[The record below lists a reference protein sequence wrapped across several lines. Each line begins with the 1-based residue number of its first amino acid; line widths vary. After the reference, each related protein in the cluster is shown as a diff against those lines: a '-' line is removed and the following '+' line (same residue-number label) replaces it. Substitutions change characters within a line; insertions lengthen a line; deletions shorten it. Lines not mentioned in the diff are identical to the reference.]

1 MHTALKRLY
10 DGMEGSHLK
19 RLKTLRKVQARFW
32 RPGLASA
39 VKDYRAA
46 CLTFQGGKTFCARFC
61 APLIA
66 GSRRAALT
74 VFVCH

>member
-1 MHTALKRLY
+1 MHTALKRLC

-19 RLKTLRKVQARFW
+19 RLKTLCKVQARFW

-46 CLTFQGGKTFCARFC
+46 CLTFQGGKTFCAR
-61 APLIA
+61 LIA